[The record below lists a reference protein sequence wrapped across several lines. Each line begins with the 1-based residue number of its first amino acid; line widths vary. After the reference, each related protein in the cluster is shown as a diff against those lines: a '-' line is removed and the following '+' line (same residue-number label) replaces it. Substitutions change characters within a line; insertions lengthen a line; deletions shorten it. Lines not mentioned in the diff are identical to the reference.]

1 MIDPTLQEKMLDAP
15 LIIKGFVNGEPECN
29 YELYLTELVNHSK
42 LFLQKSE
49 GEAFK
54 WEEHQAHGECDAVSK
69 SYSIDYKLFA
79 TRSSLQGLRET
90 SGRITK
96 ITGGGIAFGLGRWPA
111 GKPFT
116 GIRTVAA
123 LRSYSLKD
131 FNRIAADPDG
141 RIERE
146 ISKVLKAL
154 RVKKYLLLFYP
165 YTLMFSEPH
174 SFESGCHSIAGAF
187 NDDLDCIGSYR
198 RYEAPGFDT
207 YLSTI
212 YEKKM
217 LIFQLTNE
225 AWKLEDFVEMKQ
237 SKIYMDLY
245 YAYGNN
251 GFNF

>member
-1 MIDPTLQEKMLDAP
+1 MIDSTLQEKMLDAP
-15 LIIKGFVNGEPECN
+15 LIIKGFVNDEPECN
-29 YELYLTELVNHSK
+29 YELYLTELINHSK
-42 LFLQKSE
+42 LFMQKSE

-54 WEEHQAHGECDAVSK
+54 WEEHQSHGECDAVSK
-69 SYSIDYKLFA
+69 NYSIDYKLLA

-90 SGRITK
+90 SSRITK
-96 ITGGGIAFGLGRWPA
+96 NAEGGIAFGLGRWPA
-111 GKPFT
+111 GIPFT
-116 GIRTVAA
+116 GVRTVAA

-131 FNRIAADPDG
+131 FNKIATNPDG

-146 ISKVLKAL
+146 ISIILKSL
-154 RVKKYLLLFYP
+154 RVKKNLLLFYP

-174 SFESGCHSIAGAF
+174 SFESGCGSIAEAF
-187 NDDLDCIGSYR
+187 NYDLDRIGSYR

-212 YEKKM
+212 YEKKL
-217 LIFQLTNE
+217 LIFQLTDE
-225 AWKLEDFVEMKQ
+225 AWQLEDFVEMEL